1 KNKMDSSQNAAVGG
15 NGGSGGN
22 GMLISQTNDTAA
34 SAAAA
39 DDSMQKLNQ
48 VSNSIQKTL
57 GLIHQLYLTV
67 SSFNTASQMTLLQ
80 RINGLVVELDNMVKL
95 AEKCNIQVPM
105 EVVNLIDDG
114 KNPDEFTRDV
124 INNCIAK
131 NQITKGKTDAL
142 KNLRKHLLEELEQN
156 FPDEVET
163 FRESRAASAAL
174 CLGEGGILMYLTATS
189 HDIMQDFQPLVVFT
203 NVVKIALKIVR
214 SHDLTFFGRLSEYE
228 HSRIG
233 YWMGSRGIAGYDREI
248 VGSGRASRSQK
259 THFSGRV
266 RDPAAAFCAS
276 LLRLCVSAASLCFI
290 PLRPCFLSISSASV
304 SCMCFPRLLHCAIV
318 QISSAQVGLSV
329 LCFLFGTL
337 LKMASAS
344 ASGCGGIGGTGKGML
359 QELTTL
365 IRPSSILPPTWEF
378 VIPVVNLCYPRGCL
392 VPYGPYSACLTN
404 SLRILP
410 IPPSSFK
417 FHK

>member
-1 KNKMDSSQNAAVGG
+1 MDSSQSAAVGG

-80 RINGLVVELDNMVKL
+80 RI
-95 AEKCNIQVPM
+95 
-105 EVVNLIDDG
+105 LIDDG

-163 FRESRAASAAL
+163 FRESRAASAA
-174 CLGEGGILMYLTATS
+174 GRGHFDVS
-189 HDIMQDFQPLVVFT
+189 HC
-203 NVVKIALKIVR
+203 
-214 SHDLTFFGRLSEYE
+214 Y
-228 HSRIG
+228 
-233 YWMGSRGIAGYDREI
+233 
-248 VGSGRASRSQK
+248 
-259 THFSGRV
+259 
-266 RDPAAAFCAS
+266 
-276 LLRLCVSAASLCFI
+276 
-290 PLRPCFLSISSASV
+290 IS
-304 SCMCFPRLLHCAIV
+304 
-318 QISSAQVGLSV
+318 
-329 LCFLFGTL
+329 
-337 LKMASAS
+337 
-344 ASGCGGIGGTGKGML
+344 
-359 QELTTL
+359 
-365 IRPSSILPPTWEF
+365 
-378 VIPVVNLCYPRGCL
+378 
-392 VPYGPYSACLTN
+392 
-404 SLRILP
+404 
-410 IPPSSFK
+410 
-417 FHK
+417 